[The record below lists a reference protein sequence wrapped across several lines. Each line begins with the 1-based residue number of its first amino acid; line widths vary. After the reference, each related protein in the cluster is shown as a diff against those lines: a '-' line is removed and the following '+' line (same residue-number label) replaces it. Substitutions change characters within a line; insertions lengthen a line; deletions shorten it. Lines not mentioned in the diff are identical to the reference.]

1 MDSTL
6 APERS
11 STTGLTRKNRIGL
24 GICAVL
30 AVADLAGLAMVGGT
44 DSDAVG
50 PPSAVLVAGAVLG
63 AITLVAVVSTWR
75 TGSRP
80 APGSWPA
87 PASCRPSALCRPSSS
102 TTSLRAWSRR
112 PASGVAVTLVAV
124 WLVLSP
130 RAR

>member
-11 STTGLTRKNRIGL
+11 STTGLTRRNRIGL

-75 TGSRP
+75 TGSRAGSRVVAGTRILSAFGALP
-80 APGSWPA
+80 AFFVDDVPA
-87 PASCRPSALCRPSSS
+87 GLVASAG
-102 TTSLRAWSRR
+102 A
-112 PASGVAVTLVAV
+112 GVAVTLVAV